1 MNIEVKRIDKE
12 LPLPKYETAG
22 AAGFDFLARTDVTIG
37 PKQIMLLPGNVIIAI
52 PEGYMLGVFSRS
64 STPHKKGLQM
74 PHGVGVIDSDF
85 RGPDDE
91 IWIQMMNFTDKPVDV
106 KRGEKIAQGIF
117 IPVVQAEW
125 QEVDEMSAPTRGG
138 RGSTGGYE
146 SSGHT

>member
-1 MNIEVKRIDKE
+1 MKIRIKRVDAE
-12 LPLPKYETAG
+12 LPLPKYETTG
-22 AAGFDFLARTDVTIG
+22 AAGFDFLARTDVTIE
-37 PKQIMLLPGNVIIAI
+37 PKQIVLVPGNAIIAI

-91 IWIQMMNFTDKPVDV
+91 IWIQMMNFTDSPVSV

-117 IPVVQAEW
+117 IPVTRAEW
-125 QEVDEMSAPTRGG
+125 DEVDGMSSPTRGG

-146 SSGHT
+146 ERVAG